1 MDVARQDLRA
11 YYEEEARL
19 RLRKPVAGRR
29 VELRDDFV
37 GLLRVEGRRSVVDFG
52 AGQGRDGEAFVAAG
66 LDFVGLDL
74 AHANTVLAS
83 QRGVT
88 VVQGSI
94 DAPPF
99 RQGSFDAGWSM
110 STLMHIPTDDVP
122 DALAA
127 MIASLR
133 RGAPLVVGVWGG
145 AQGDILGEFGLS
157 GHQRFFSLRPFDVN
171 TRLFAAC
178 GEVERAT
185 IWDLGPEEWQ
195 YQVFQLR
202 AGWWTPRRRW
212 LRINRGSSRDPHG
225 STPMRG
231 YGAMDVSP
239 RNVDLRCA
247 FCADRRSRGR
257 RRYVREVGRI
267 DGVPFCDNV
276 DDGRK

>member
-1 MDVARQDLRA
+1 MFCAGVLAQRSGFVWPLLATVAPVDVARQDLRA

-52 AGQGRDGEAFVAAG
+52 AGPGRDGEAFVAAG

-110 STLMHIPTDDVP
+110 STLMHIPTDGVP

-157 GHQRFFSLRPFDVN
+157 GHQRFSSLRPFDVN
-171 TRLFAAC
+171 TRLLAAC

-195 YQVFQLR
+195 YQVLQLR
-202 AGWWTPRRRW
+202 AGW
-212 LRINRGSSRDPHG
+212 
-225 STPMRG
+225 
-231 YGAMDVSP
+231 
-239 RNVDLRCA
+239 
-247 FCADRRSRGR
+247 
-257 RRYVREVGRI
+257 
-267 DGVPFCDNV
+267 
-276 DDGRK
+276 